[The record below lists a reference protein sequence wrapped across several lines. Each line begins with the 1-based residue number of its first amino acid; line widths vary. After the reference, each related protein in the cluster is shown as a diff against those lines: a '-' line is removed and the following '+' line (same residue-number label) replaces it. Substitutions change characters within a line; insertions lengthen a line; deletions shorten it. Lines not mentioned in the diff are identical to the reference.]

1 MSLDRLSLST
11 VPIIPFFNHR
21 QLAGATGFIWKRRE
35 RFYLIT
41 NWHVVSAL
49 DLFTKAHLSEGGGR
63 PNKLRCH
70 FLVRVGQY
78 ERESIDVPIRDE
90 DDQPLSFI
98 HSAQEVRAIDVVA
111 VPLDYEGLKTRVT
124 SLPVNELAP
133 GKIAIMIG
141 MDVFILGYPFGSKPP
156 AFPVWKRGSIAS
168 EPDLVRLST
177 GYYLVDTAS
186 RPGMSGSPVILRSW
200 SNHILESNMWTTSN
214 DQRPIDRI
222 IGVYSGRLKPEDAQ
236 IGIVWHVEYID
247 EIIDAQERDT

>member
-11 VPIIPFFNHR
+11 IPITPFFNDL
-21 QLAGATGFIWKRRE
+21 QLPEATGFIWKRRE
-35 RFYLIT
+35 RFYLVT

-49 DLFTKAHLSEGGGR
+49 DLFTKTHLSNGGSR

-70 FLVRVGQY
+70 FLIRVGQY
-78 ERESIDVPIRDE
+78 ERELVDVPLRNENDE
-90 DDQPLSFI
+90 PLWFI
-98 HSAQEVRAIDVVA
+98 HPAQETRAIDIVA
-111 VPLDYEGLKTRVT
+111 LPLDYECLKARVT
-124 SLPVNELAP
+124 LLPVNELAP
-133 GKIAIMIG
+133 GKLAIMIG

-168 EPDLVRLST
+168 EPDLVRLTT

-214 DQRPIDRI
+214 DQLPIDRI
-222 IGVYSGRLKPEDAQ
+222 IGVYSGRLRPTDAQ
-236 IGIVWHVEYID
+236 IGIAWHVEYID
-247 EIIDAQERDT
+247 QIVDAGKRDT